1 MNPPCSGVQGCE
13 RKSQWLKQ
21 DRNVIFLIFKPSSIG
36 WAEGTRFL
44 LAAGSTKP
52 RRLPKMAARFPVSR
66 VLHSRSKEDK
76 RKRSQVEGSVISLE
90 RLLEAGRELLFT
102 SKCLE
107 G

>member
-1 MNPPCSGVQGCE
+1 
-13 RKSQWLKQ
+13 
-21 DRNVIFLIFKPSSIG
+21 
-36 WAEGTRFL
+36 
-44 LAAGSTKP
+44 
-52 RRLPKMAARFPVSR
+52 MAARFPVSH

-76 RKRSQVEGSVISLE
+76 RKRIQVEVSVISLE